1 MKQLVQDVIVEMIL
15 DDVLNDGCL
24 FESNPY
30 HDAKGR
36 FTAKGAGDL
45 YKAGALAFGR
55 AKGMKAKAQGL
66 GKDQIRAAIKG
77 GIEQHLSKQGDR
89 EAGQAR
95 LALIRGKMEKGTI
108 RAAPQGKEPKV
119 RAPREAKPK
128 TDPENMK
135 MFLKIVQNQ
144 HGEALK
150 RAEDAV
156 RRIEKPEGDQIKAR
170 EDWQQAHDDLR
181 SLRAKIEHV
190 QGLLN
195 KGREKAPRGDKSP
208 RIQQEPEPRTNV
220 QPIVAYTKMRTP
232 GLRRA
237 LLDMDAEHQAHADA
251 KEKAR
256 AGLRGQATHT
266 AAGGHYTE
274 MQAADKAMGELQ
286 KRMKSVRDEL
296 TKRGV

>member
-1 MKQLVQDVIVEMIL
+1 MKQLVEDVIVEMIL
-15 DDVLNDGCL
+15 DDVLHGGHL
-24 FESNPY
+24 FEANPN
-30 HDAKGR
+30 HDSKGR
-36 FTAKGAGDL
+36 FTSKGATEL
-45 YKAGALAFGR
+45 YQAGALAFGR
-55 AKGMKAKAQGL
+55 AKGMKAKVQGL

-108 RAAPQGKEPKV
+108 GTAPQVKEPKV
-119 RAPREAKPK
+119 RAPREAKPT

-135 MFLKIVQNQ
+135 MFLKIVQNR

-156 RRIEKPEGDQIKAR
+156 RRIEKQEGDQIKAR
-170 EDWQQAHDDLR
+170 QDWQQAHDDMR

-195 KGREKAPRGDKSP
+195 KGHGKAPRGDKSP
-208 RIQQEPEPRTNV
+208 RIQQEPEPRNNV
-220 QPIVAYTKMRTP
+220 QHIVDYTQMRTP
-232 GLRRA
+232 GLRRT
-237 LLDMDAEHQAHADA
+237 LLDMEAEHQAHADA

-256 AGLRGQATHT
+256 AGLRGQATHS

-286 KRMKSVRDEL
+286 KRMKIVRDEL
-296 TKRGV
+296 KKRGV